1 MKREKKL
8 EENVKKAYAM
18 IFKEFYG
25 SNVQNRIKYH
35 PKYDRILKNLLKLMD
50 AIAQSMYEPIRATY
64 PYLSLTSYI
73 ARIMYTRKQNK
84 EVLVI
89 YTERFKS

>member
-1 MKREKKL
+1 M

-25 SNVQNRIKYH
+25 SNMKNRIKYH
-35 PKYDRILKNLLKLMD
+35 PKYDSILNNPLKLID

-64 PYLSLTSYI
+64 PYLSLT
-73 ARIMYTRKQNK
+73 
-84 EVLVI
+84 
-89 YTERFKS
+89 